1 MDSAGLS
8 FGSLVS
14 GGSDT
19 TPISVTT
26 LRATSLDKIEE
37 FLLRGER
44 RQAYHYAL
52 DERLWAHAMVIASS
66 INKDAWKEV
75 VSEFISSELG
85 AKVDNSFALPGRPG
99 GQTSSGN
106 GREGLRVAYSL
117 FSGQG
122 PTAGTI
128 ALNTFT

>member
-1 MDSAGLS
+1 M
-8 FGSLVS
+8 
-14 GGSDT
+14 
-19 TPISVTT
+19 TT